1 MSIPRRRIIRPIQE
15 ESDRKRQRQ
24 RDKLQVRLEGEEKA
38 LARWQTKLKRAFNT
52 VAKHTKA
59 IVRIEKQLAQL
70 KE

>member
-24 RDKLQVRLEGEEKA
+24 RDKLQARLEGEQKA

-52 VAKHTKA
+52 VAKHMKT
-59 IVRIEKQLAQL
+59 IVRIDKQLAQL